1 VDATVFKDVVTGET
15 VTLEL
20 MGMNK
25 ASDDAILFDMTVN
38 NKGGYLIDDLGHRGF
53 THLDAVKSGRFE
65 IVSYGERA
73 ESGAE
78 YI

>member
-1 VDATVFKDVVTGET
+1 MNATLFKDVVTGET

-20 MGMNK
+20 HGMTK
-25 ASDDAILFDMTVN
+25 MLGSAILTATPRAGDPYVV
-38 NKGGYLIDDLGHRGF
+38 KGLGHRGF

-65 IVSYGERA
+65 IVTYGERA
-73 ESGAE
+73 ESSSS